1 MKSRMTV
8 RKISHYMQ
16 TLLHKQLAIIH
27 LANCS
32 NISRV
37 VFFLV
42 LISATGCANIEPT
55 EREHLQTSADNAFT
69 AGQYQLAFDEYLK
82 LAETGDKLAQYRVS
96 LMYSDGL
103 GVATSLSKAFAWA
116 SVAGEF
122 GTEFLVNHWHE
133 LNDLIHPNDKQRI
146 YELAADYFRRFNST
160 ALSSEVASLRTRGT
174 TQMQYAN
181 TLYQHERY
189 RDAIVHYQQLAATGE
204 KFSQY
209 RLSQMYAHGLGTDS
223 DLPRAYAWAALA
235 ADLKSPLMLA
245 QLEQINQRMNDELLL
260 DAQNHVS
267 SIANASIVNLARQ
280 RMQRLRNIRYRCKG
294 PRSTCDDYIQA
305 VCGGNPECS
314 SEYGFDILRARPGTS
329 IEDEYNL
336 QASVMQGIVDD
347 FEQTAEQVILGEF
360 RVLEDEADKQENP
373 EQKEPQ

>member
-1 MKSRMTV
+1 V
-8 RKISHYMQ
+8 RKISDCMQ
-16 TLLHKQLAIIH
+16 TLLRKQLAITH
-27 LANCS
+27 LIRSS

-42 LISATGCANIEPT
+42 LISATGCANIKLT
-55 EREHLQTSADNAFT
+55 ERENLQTSADNAFT
-69 AGQYQLAFDEYLK
+69 AGQYQLAFGKYLK

-96 LMYSDGL
+96 LMYVDGL
-103 GVATSLSKAFAWA
+103 GVATSLSEAFAWA
-116 SVAGEF
+116 TVAAEF

-133 LNDLIHPNDKQRI
+133 LNELIHPNDKQRI

-181 TLYQHERY
+181 TLYQHDRY
-189 RDAIVHYQQLAATGE
+189 RDAIVHYQQLATTGE

-209 RLSQMYAHGLGTDS
+209 RLSQMYAQGLGTDP
-223 DLPRAYAWAALA
+223 DLARAYAWAALA

-267 SIANASIVNLARQ
+267 SIANASIVHLARQ
-280 RMQRLRNIRYRCKG
+280 RMQSLRNIRYRCKG
-294 PRSTCDDYIQA
+294 PRATCVDYIQA
-305 VCGGNPECS
+305 VCGDNQDCS
-314 SEYGFDILRARPGTS
+314 SDYGFDIIRARPGTS

-360 RVLEDEADKQENP
+360 RVLEDEDGKP
-373 EQKEPQ
+373 EKTEQNDQQ

>member
-1 MKSRMTV
+1 MRETTIV
-8 RKISHYMQ
+8 ILIAAAY
-16 TLLHKQLAIIH
+16 LL
-27 LANCS
+27 S
-32 NISRV
+32 
-37 VFFLV
+37 
-42 LISATGCANIEPT
+42 GCAQIQ
-55 EREHLQTSADNAFT
+55 QTDSELLKKNAD
-69 AGQYQLAFDEYLK
+69 LAFADHKYETAFKLYLD
-82 LAETGDKLAQYRVS
+82 LAKTGDKLAQYRVS
-96 LMYSDGL
+96 LMYADGL
-103 GVATSLSKAFAWA
+103 GVTTSLSKAFAWA
-116 SVAGEF
+116 SVAAEF

-133 LNDLIHPNDKQRI
+133 LDDLIHPNDKQRI

-267 SIANASIVNLARQ
+267 SIANASIVHLARQ

-314 SEYGFDILRARPGTS
+314 SEYGFDIVRARPGTS